1 MDSSNDISKKRL
13 ELERFPP
20 GQGGW
25 FDALTDLVDALYGRF
40 KADGRIDN
48 LDEVIT
54 LLRDALE
61 LQPVRDDDRSLSLS
75 NLAVCLSNRY
85 ENQGVVG
92 DLEEAITFGRAA
104 LELCP
109 PGHRDR
115 CVSLHNLGCDLRTR
129 FMKQAA
135 VADLEEA
142 IELLRT
148 TLELQPSG
156 HPHRSSSLHQLSLC
170 LWNRYENQ
178 GAVADLEEAITLGR
192 AALELRPRGHPDR
205 VISLN
210 SLAHLLRSFQKQASI
225 CDLEEAIKLL
235 RAALELNPYGNLHQA
250 FSYHELALCLSDRY
264 DSQGVLTDL
273 EEAIKL
279 GLNALELHL
288 PGHPDHGVSL
298 YNLACNL
305 RRRFVRQARISDLEV
320 AIKLHR
326 AALELRPSGH
336 PRRSSSLH
344 QLAICL
350 SSRYDNQGVAA
361 DLEEAVTLGRAAL
374 EILPLGHSD
383 RVLYLNNLA
392 QLLRRRFRKQASI
405 CDLEEAI
412 ELLRSA
418 LELRP
423 SGHIH
428 RTFSFHQLALCL
440 SNRYDNQG
448 VAADLDEAIVL
459 GRAALELCPPAHLD
473 RGVSLINLACDLR
486 RRFQK
491 QATRNDLE
499 EAIELLREAL
509 KLCPSGHPCWSFSL
523 HQLALSLSNRYDS
536 QGAVTDLEEAV
547 TLRLLYNLA
556 CDLWTK
562 FQKRVDMPRLH
573 RATSPHQARS
583 QRPVDVPFSFFELS
597 LHFWVRFQKQA
608 ALADLDEAICLATY
622 ALELRLPEHPD
633 YTVFFKQLACFVE
646 ERVQRLTQ
654 QSKSLGPAVDN
665 LGALA
670 NYLRDRSRNQR
681 VIADLAEPITLHRYV
696 LQFRPTGHPSR
707 ASSLHDLAQ
716 CLVDRFRQRPATA
729 GLDEAILLEQE
740 ALQLLM
746 PGDPGYDVSQ
756 RCLMAYLQLK
766 ISSEVATNA
775 SSVTDFDVKQ
785 AVRSVAFE
793 TLKSMPTRL
802 LHTRTGILCNR
813 DMQISHF
820 MNSQQYNQLVSSC
833 APCDPAQQMKL
844 IRTEVSEYFQYVML
858 SHRWGVGEPSLR
870 DVEGHA
876 IYGMSTNGGFGKLQ
890 AFCLVAC
897 ARDYLWAWSD
907 TCCIDK
913 NSSAELQEAIGS
925 MFACEWF
932 RRGWTLQELLAS
944 RSILFYT
951 QTWSVYKNRT
961 SSNHKADLAV
971 LEELERATG
980 IESRFLTDFSPG
992 MDDARSRL
1000 QWASL
1005 RRTTRPE
1012 DVAYSLFGIFNLHL
1026 PVLYGES
1033 AENALGR
1040 LLSEIISQSGD
1051 ISVLDWVGE
1060 ASRFHS
1066 CFPAHVTSYQKLALP
1081 PPRPIAE
1088 EKATAV
1094 HAEQPASSSITLR
1107 MLYRSLAKA
1116 PLPRFINRRLI
1127 LPCIAYRVTAIQR
1140 RMSNPSTRNYTYK
1153 FLASGLRPVEIALPS
1168 KLESATISQGALLL
1182 ARPWHSKL
1190 LDPFTDL
1197 YATTEEQLLFTLEQ
1211 PFSAL
1216 LLTKLPHN
1224 EYRRIASSNLIIAQ
1238 PVDSVSILRS
1248 KLRVFDIV

>member
-1 MDSSNDISKKRL
+1 MDSS
-13 ELERFPP
+13 
-20 GQGGW
+20 GW

-61 LQPVRDDDRSLSLS
+61 LQPIRESRGS
-75 NLAVCLSNRY
+75 C
-85 ENQGVVG
+85 

-210 SLAHLLRSFQKQASI
+210 KQASI

-305 RRRFVRQARISDLEV
+305 RRSFGTSPIWT
-320 AIKLHR
+320 
-326 AALELRPSGH
+326 
-336 PRRSSSLH
+336 SSSVFVTPPT
-344 QLAICL
+344 CYL
-350 SSRYDNQGVAA
+350 SFDARNSSTGPFRPCFISQQSRTTP
-361 DLEEAVTLGRAAL
+361 EEEVPETGF
-374 EILPLGHSD
+374 
-383 RVLYLNNLA
+383 NM
-392 QLLRRRFRKQASI
+392 
-405 CDLEEAI
+405 DLEEAI

-423 SGHIH
+423 SGHIIGH
-428 RTFSFHQLALCL
+428 FHSTNLRSVSRTDMTIRGA
-440 SNRYDNQG
+440 
-448 VAADLDEAIVL
+448 V
-459 GRAALELCPPAHLD
+459 PPAHLD

-509 KLCPSGHPCWSFSL
+509 KLCPSGHPS
-523 HQLALSLSNRYDS
+523 
-536 QGAVTDLEEAV
+536 GAVTDLEEAV
-547 TLRLLYNLA
+547 TLRRTALEILPLGHPHRSVVLYNLA
-556 CDLWTK
+556 VVAQSNFSSSGPVK
-562 FQKRVDMPRLH
+562 
-573 RATSPHQARS
+573 
-583 QRPVDVPFSFFELS
+583 RPVDVPFSFFELS

-608 ALADLDEAICLATY
+608 ALADLDEAIVLQQ
-622 ALELRLPEHPD
+622 HPD

-729 GLDEAILLEQE
+729 GLDEAIYLSKK
-740 ALQLLM
+740 
-746 PGDPGYDVSQ
+746 PCSYS
-756 RCLMAYLQLK
+756 CL
-766 ISSEVATNA
+766 
-775 SSVTDFDVKQ
+775 
-785 AVRSVAFE
+785 
-793 TLKSMPTRL
+793 
-802 LHTRTGILCNR
+802 GI
-813 DMQISHF
+813 Q
-820 MNSQQYNQLVSSC
+820 
-833 APCDPAQQMKL
+833 
-844 IRTEVSEYFQYVML
+844 VM
-858 SHRWGVGEPSLR
+858 
-870 DVEGHA
+870 
-876 IYGMSTNGGFGKLQ
+876 T
-890 AFCLVAC
+890 
-897 ARDYLWAWSD
+897 
-907 TCCIDK
+907 
-913 NSSAELQEAIGS
+913 
-925 MFACEWF
+925 
-932 RRGWTLQELLAS
+932 
-944 RSILFYT
+944 
-951 QTWSVYKNRT
+951 
-961 SSNHKADLAV
+961 
-971 LEELERATG
+971 
-980 IESRFLTDFSPG
+980 
-992 MDDARSRL
+992 
-1000 QWASL
+1000 
-1005 RRTTRPE
+1005 
-1012 DVAYSLFGIFNLHL
+1012 
-1026 PVLYGES
+1026 
-1033 AENALGR
+1033 
-1040 LLSEIISQSGD
+1040 
-1051 ISVLDWVGE
+1051 
-1060 ASRFHS
+1060 
-1066 CFPAHVTSYQKLALP
+1066 
-1081 PPRPIAE
+1081 
-1088 EKATAV
+1088 
-1094 HAEQPASSSITLR
+1094 
-1107 MLYRSLAKA
+1107 YRSAALW
-1116 PLPRFINRRLI
+1116 L
-1127 LPCIAYRVTAIQR
+1127 T
-1140 RMSNPSTRNYTYK
+1140 SN
-1153 FLASGLRPVEIALPS
+1153 
-1168 KLESATISQGALLL
+1168 
-1182 ARPWHSKL
+1182 
-1190 LDPFTDL
+1190 
-1197 YATTEEQLLFTLEQ
+1197 
-1211 PFSAL
+1211 
-1216 LLTKLPHN
+1216 
-1224 EYRRIASSNLIIAQ
+1224 
-1238 PVDSVSILRS
+1238 
-1248 KLRVFDIV
+1248 